1 MGMDT
6 VTLQLPATLYS
17 KVEELA
23 VDAETSPDD
32 LLASLIET
40 AHQRRTWLRELNE
53 LREQIKRDGGL
64 NIGSSREEVVEQ
76 LRQTRREI
84 FDAEY
89 AHLYR
94 W

>member
-6 VTLQLPATLYS
+6 VTLQLPATLYA

-40 AHQRRTWLRELNE
+40 APQRRTWLRELNE

-94 W
+94 